1 MKKKQREE
9 ERRLKG
15 LTIEGNEGG
24 RRNKVK
30 KNEKTLLQ
38 ILRKERRLSNNQR
51 IRNERK
57 SKVQYRH

>member
-9 ERRLKG
+9 EKRLKG

-57 SKVQYRH
+57 SKV

>member
-15 LTIEGNEGG
+15 LTIEGNEGA
-24 RRNKVK
+24 RMNKLK

-38 ILRKERRLSNNQR
+38 ILRKEKRLSNNQR

-57 SKVQYRH
+57 SKV